1 MYCFLCTENYAGIF
15 TALCESC
22 HKIRHLQ
29 SVYGVDR
36 VLEVLQNVLVRDNSK
51 QTLKIDAEL
60 KKEKDEIEKKIA
72 CIVTRSA
79 KKI

>member
-1 MYCFLCTENYAGIF
+1 
-15 TALCESC
+15 
-22 HKIRHLQ
+22 
-29 SVYGVDR
+29 VYGVDR
-36 VLEVLQNVLVRDNSK
+36 VLEVLQNVLVRDNTK

-72 CIVTRSA
+72 GIVTRSA